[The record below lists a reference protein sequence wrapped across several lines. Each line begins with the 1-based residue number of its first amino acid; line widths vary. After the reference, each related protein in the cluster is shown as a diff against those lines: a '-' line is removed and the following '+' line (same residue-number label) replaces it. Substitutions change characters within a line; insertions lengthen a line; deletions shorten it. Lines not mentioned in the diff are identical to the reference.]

1 MKQIL
6 EPLARIP
13 GVRSAALITPDGVP
27 ICTHHAHPQSKAA
40 PGSARQGDASEP
52 IEAEDTDAADDGE
65 ALAALAAS
73 WVSDVARAAAPLS
86 WSEPA
91 RLVLRAARGS
101 LVIVQAPGALLLV
114 VLEGGTS
121 SEDLRLPMEIVVS
134 RLQRHLRSLRD
145 ESVAGSSSTAPVAN
159 PTMAP
164 SSARPPASVLP
175 APAISRAG
183 QRITAP
189 GEYESH
195 RTGST
200 PASHPTSSGDRE

>member
-27 ICTHHAHPQSKAA
+27 ICTHHAHSKPAT
-40 PGSARQGDASEP
+40 GEARKQDAHEASEVE
-52 IEAEDTDAADDGE
+52 EADAADDGE

-86 WSEPA
+86 WPEPM
-91 RLVLRAARGS
+91 RLCLRAARGT

-121 SEDLRLPMEIVVS
+121 SEELRLPMEIVVS
-134 RLQRHLRSLRD
+134 RLQRHLRSTRD
-145 ESVAGSSSTAPVAN
+145 E
-159 PTMAP
+159 AP
-164 SSARPPASVLP
+164 SESATALAARPTAATPAAAPASALP
-175 APAISRAG
+175 ASPFTRPG
-183 QRITAP
+183 QRLSAP
-189 GEYESH
+189 GTSESH
-195 RTGST
+195 RTGSA
-200 PASHPTSSGDRE
+200 PASHPTSSGD